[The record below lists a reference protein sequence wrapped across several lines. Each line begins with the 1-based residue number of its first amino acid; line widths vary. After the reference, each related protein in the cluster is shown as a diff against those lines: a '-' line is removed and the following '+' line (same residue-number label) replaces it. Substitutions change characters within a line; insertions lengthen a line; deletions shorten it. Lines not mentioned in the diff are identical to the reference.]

1 MRELSSDA
9 LRSSVIS
16 HLRDELLSS
25 TSTVELTLVITD
37 WQGRMP
43 EEVRGILGALVRAQ
57 PRFGSARVAASG
69 HGAGGR
75 CPRLAALD
83 LHGQVGWFVAM
94 LNERSDAFESRE
106 SWMRSLELSLVD
118 EDGWVGDL
126 PRFGNLRALRLY
138 QPS

>member
-43 EEVRGILGALVRAQ
+43 EEVRGILGELVRAQ
-57 PRFGSARVAASG
+57 PRFGSAHVAASG
-69 HGAGGR
+69 DSAGHG
-75 CPRLAALD
+75 PRLAALD